1 MLDRMG
7 RSIKDSI
14 LNPLERAIPPGLS
27 PNTITWISF
36 LPGMLAAVCAA
47 AGLWGWALAAFAV
60 NRLLDG
66 LDGVVARRRGRQTDY
81 GGYLD
86 IMVDFTVYAAIPIGV
101 WLGSSAAAAG
111 EGTAATGPP
120 EVLPLITL
128 LAVFYI
134 NAASWMYLSAVIEK
148 RRVLGGDQRRG
159 SADAGSDEA
168 GSDDTGRDDT
178 GRDDT
183 GSAHAAGGAH
193 LTSVTMPT
201 GVVEGTETIL
211 FFALFLLLPD
221 HYALL
226 FWIMSVATA
235 AGVLQRL
242 LWARRALR

>member
-1 MLDRMG
+1 MLDRLG

-27 PNTITWISF
+27 PNTITWISL
-36 LPGMLAAVCAA
+36 LPGILAAVCAA
-47 AGLWGWALAAFAV
+47 FGLRGWALAAFAS

-66 LDGVVARRRGRQTDY
+66 LDGVVARMRGRQTDY

-86 IMVDFTVYAAIPIGV
+86 IMVDFVVYAALPIGV
-101 WLGSSAAAAG
+101 WLGSSAAAAA
-111 EGTAATGPP
+111 EGTAAAGRAGAI
-120 EVLPLITL
+120 PLVAL
-128 LAVFYI
+128 LAVFYV

-148 RRVLGGDQRRG
+148 RRGLGGDH
-159 SADAGSDEA
+159 
-168 GSDDTGRDDT
+168 TG
-178 GRDDT
+178 GN
-183 GSAHAAGGAH
+183 AH

-221 HYALL
+221 HYAVL

-235 AGVLQRL
+235 AGVVQRL
-242 LWARRALR
+242 AWARRVLR